1 MAEPR
6 DNICSLTNER
16 VATLTGATADAIAH
30 TLRRRLSGRP
40 VVNEDQHLRA
50 LLVATMADLDHE
62 QLRVL
67 FLDRGNRLLAD
78 EIVSRGT
85 VSRLTIYPR
94 MVLRRAIAL
103 NATALI
109 LVHNH
114 PGGQADPSSD
124 DIEGTRRIV
133 ALAAALDITVQDHLI
148 VAAGNVGSMRARGL
162 L

>member
-1 MAEPR
+1 M
-6 DNICSLTNER
+6 CSLTNDR
-16 VATLTGATADAIAH
+16 VAKLTGAAADAIAH
-30 TLRRRLSGRP
+30 TLRMRLDGRP
-40 VVNEDQHLRA
+40 VVTHDPHLRA

-78 EIVSRGT
+78 EVVSRGT

-94 MVLRRAIAL
+94 MVMRRAIAL

-114 PGGQADPSSD
+114 PGGLAEPSSD
-124 DIEGTRRIV
+124 DIEGTRRIA
-133 ALAAALDITVQDHLI
+133 ALAAALDIAVHDHLI
-148 VAAGNVGSMRARGL
+148 VAGSNVASLRARGL